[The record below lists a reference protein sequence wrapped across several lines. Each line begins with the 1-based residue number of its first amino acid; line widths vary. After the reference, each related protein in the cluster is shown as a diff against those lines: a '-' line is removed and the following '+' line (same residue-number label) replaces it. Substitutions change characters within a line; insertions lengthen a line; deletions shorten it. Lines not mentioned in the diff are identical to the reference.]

1 MYFFKIYNYTT
12 LHTLSLDSR
21 SLNFFIVRTWCKI
34 IYAPRRSV
42 QQYAYKRLPE
52 FAFIYDDTNVLNS

>member
-1 MYFFKIYNYTT
+1 MLYFFKIYNYTGGT
-12 LHTLSLDSR
+12 LHTLSR

-42 QQYAYKRLPE
+42 QQYKRLPE
-52 FAFIYDDTNVLNS
+52 FAFIYDDTNVPNS

>member
-12 LHTLSLDSR
+12 LHTLSR
-21 SLNFFIVRTWCKI
+21 SLKFFYCSYVCKI

-42 QQYAYKRLPE
+42 QQYKRLPE